1 MNISFALFV
10 TLSFES
16 KILSSAI
23 EFHKSIHKVAQ
34 NDGLQWK
41 EQVLAFFILI
51 ECLFRPDNN
60 YFKQDVIYW
69 RIVEVLKG
77 NNK

>member
-1 MNISFALFV
+1 
-10 TLSFES
+10 
-16 KILSSAI
+16 
-23 EFHKSIHKVAQ
+23 
-34 NDGLQWK
+34 
-41 EQVLAFFILI
+41 VLAFFILI